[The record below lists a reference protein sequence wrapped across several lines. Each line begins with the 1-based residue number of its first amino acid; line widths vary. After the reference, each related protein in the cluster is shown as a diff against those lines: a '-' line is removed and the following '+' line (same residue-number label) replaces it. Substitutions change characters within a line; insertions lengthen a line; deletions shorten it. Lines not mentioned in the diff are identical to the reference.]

1 MRIRDWSSDVCS
13 SDLPHPLGLGE
24 HRIANLVL
32 ETRIGV
38 NDVPARHV
46 RPVPISCCCADQR
59 ASDVNQLTTALKN
72 VSIPR
77 KKSASSVVM
86 ISTMIVV
93 CIVSRLFGQTI
104 LPASV
109 FKIGRAHV

>member
-1 MRIRDWSSDVCS
+1 MIRRPPRSTRTDTLFPYTTLFRS
-13 SDLPHPLGLGE
+13 LGLGE

-86 ISTMIVV
+86 ISTMIVDRKNT
-93 CIVSRLFGQTI
+93 RLN
-104 LPASV
+104 SS
-109 FKIGRAHV
+109 H